1 MQNLMPREKLLK
13 LGANQLQDYE
23 LLAIFLRTG
32 IKGCPVLELSKVVL
46 EHFGS
51 FRGLITANQKTFCEM
66 KGLGVTQFIQLQAC
80 TEMTKRY
87 LNEELKFNQVF
98 TDVEKVRLYLQAELE
113 GYEREVFFV
122 LFLDNQ
128 HRLLKKEEIFL
139 GTINCATV
147 HPREI
152 IKSALA
158 CNAAAMILAH
168 NHPSGVSDPSL
179 ADREIT
185 QEIQKAADLMEIRVL
200 DHFVI
205 GKGNYFSFAEQGWL

>member
-1 MQNLMPREKLLK
+1 MNKLNKRYDFGTKTVSAKKILEKAGEILEELYK
-13 LGANQLQDYE
+13 YQPVTSFTSVESVQYFLQ
-23 LLAIFLRTG
+23 I
-32 IKGCPVLELSKVVL
+32 ELSEEER
-46 EHFGS
+46 EHF
-51 FRGLITANQKTFCEM
+51 M
-66 KGLGVTQFIQLQAC
+66 
-80 TEMTKRY
+80 
-87 LNEELKFNQVF
+87 
-98 TDVEKVRLYLQAELE
+98 
-113 GYEREVFFV
+113 V

-128 HRLLKKEEIFL
+128 HRLLKKEVVFS

-158 CNAAAMILAH
+158 CNASAMILAH

-185 QEIQKAADLMEIRVL
+185 KEIQKAAELMEIRVL

-205 GKGNYFSFAEQGWL
+205 GKGNYFSFAESGWL